1 MPAACCGSY
10 SADRRVAEIGVKR
23 FWDTAT
29 IEPSAAG
36 YAILLD
42 GRTMHLPEGAVL
54 RVRAEP
60 LARAIAEEW
69 QTAGKPKGGEMSFAD
84 TPLTRIAGTAQLR
97 IAPDPAPTIDAIAR
111 YAESDLLCYR
121 AEAPE
126 ALVHRQAREWQP
138 WLDWAALAYDAPL
151 RVTRGVAYVRQHRD
165 SVAALR
171 RAVAALDSL
180 ALAALGVAVPALGS
194 LVLGLALADG
204 RLDAATAHALGNLDE
219 LFQAETWG
227 EDAEAAARRRAV
239 ADDIAIAARVM
250 QLTRS
255 TMGRT
260 TGRTTGSTPGS
271 TTGSATGST
280 TA

>member
-1 MPAACCGSY
+1 M
-10 SADRRVAEIGVKR
+10 KR

-29 IEPSAAG
+29 IEPVAG
-36 YAILLD
+36 AYAVLLD
-42 GRTMHLPEGAVL
+42 GRKMHLPEGVVL
-54 RVRAEP
+54 RIAAEP
-60 LARAIAEEW
+60 LARAIAAEW
-69 QTAGKPKGGEMSFAD
+69 QAAGGAKGGEMSFAD

-138 WLDWAALAYDAPL
+138 WLDWAALTYDAPL
-151 RVTRGVAYVRQHRD
+151 RITRGIAYVRQHRD

-204 RLDAATAHALGNLDE
+204 RLDAATSHALGCLDE
-219 LFQAETWG
+219 LFQVEAWG
-227 EDAEAAARRRAV
+227 EDAQAAVRRRAV
-239 ADDIAIAARVM
+239 ADDIAIAARV
-250 QLTRS
+250 LELNRS
-255 TMGRT
+255 N
-260 TGRTTGSTPGS
+260 
-271 TTGSATGST
+271 A
-280 TA
+280 A